1 MATAVVSIICIA
13 LIIIGGMT
21 MSQGILTSA
30 DNAALSAEKI
40 SIRESKIM
48 RTAVDT
54 ARAAQLSWAGLL
66 RVTVDNSGQTKLAS
80 FDKWDFI
87 VHYCDSD
94 GTYYTRWLPYTD
106 GVLGDNEWQKARIG
120 LNGPTEYFE
129 PGILNPEEDM
139 VILAK
144 LSPPPGDGTTGEVIV
159 ATPNGVE
166 SSIPF
171 SSLGYTLLTP
181 HSENTTIASTDYYQL
196 EEATPADG
204 TAITETTDLFAA
216 GEASKKIMHSE
227 NDASRPARHVFSLTG
242 ISRIPAATWTAYY
255 RCRTLDFQGIKD
267 NEISF
272 YIEILVRK
280 ADGTVR
286 TTLATEAAKAY
297 LQSDE
302 VDTWVTKSATYN
314 FPGYTVVNDSD
325 YLEIVYYG
333 ETAGDGP
340 DNDGYMQIRI
350 DDSTL
355 DEAEQ
360 TRIKA

>member
-1 MATAVVSIICIA
+1 
-13 LIIIGGMT
+13 MT

-30 DNAALSAEKI
+30 DSTVLSAEKV
-40 SIRESKIM
+40 SVREGEIM
-48 RTAVDT
+48 RTAVDA
-54 ARAAQLSWAGLL
+54 ARAAQLSWADRL

-87 VHYCDSD
+87 VHYQDSD
-94 GTYYTRWLPYTD
+94 GTYHTIWLPYTD
-106 GVLGDNEWQKARIG
+106 GALGDNEWQKARIG

-129 PGILNPEEDM
+129 PGILNPQEDL

-144 LSPPPGDGTTGEVIV
+144 LSPPPGDNTTGEVIV

-171 SSLGYTLLTP
+171 SSLSYTLLIP
-181 HSENTTIASTDYYQL
+181 HAENTTIASTDYYQL
-196 EEATPADG
+196 EEAAPADS
-204 TAITETTDLFAA
+204 AMTETTDLFSA
-216 GEASKKIMHSE
+216 GEVSRKMMHSE

-242 ISRIPAATWTAYY
+242 ISKIPAATWTVYY
-255 RCRTLDFQGIKD
+255 HCRTLDFQGIKD
-267 NEISF
+267 NETSF
-272 YIEILVRK
+272 DIDILVRQ

-286 TTLATEAAKAY
+286 TTLANKVAKAY

-302 VDTWVTKSATYN
+302 VDTWVTKSATCN
-314 FPGYTVVNDSD
+314 FPGYTVVDGSD

-333 ETAGDGP
+333 ETQGDGP

-350 DDSTL
+350 DDSTM
-355 DEAEQ
+355 DEADQ